1 MRWVGWEDR
10 FDWRG
15 ELGSSPVGEG
25 EEVWLCLAAGTGKR
39 VMQARYGGW
48 YTKQQREDGEFA
60 LRAEV
65 PGEDS
70 G

>member
-1 MRWVGWEDR
+1 
-10 FDWRG
+10 
-15 ELGSSPVGEG
+15 
-25 EEVWLCLAAGTGKR
+25 
-39 VMQARYGGW
+39 MQARYGGW
-48 YTKQQREDGEFA
+48 YTKQQREEGEFA